1 VSERRDAVVIGSGAG
16 GSVMAF
22 ELARRGL
29 DVTVVEAGARWVPQT
44 FEHDELAMFVRAY
57 KHSGLQG
64 TKDHDSLI
72 VQGFTVGGSTVINNA
87 IFLRADLDRVL
98 ADWAAAGAPVERA
111 PLEAAY
117 DELERALHV
126 EAMPP
131 KLANAGAKVFLDGCT
146 AAGIRGEL
154 LRHNRNTCIACGWCN
169 YGCRYDRKTSMLVT
183 YIPWAEARGAQ
194 VLDSCRDVEVLAN
207 GHRARGVRFV
217 RDGQEQVV
225 EADRVV
231 VSAGAIG
238 SSGVLLRSGIDLD
251 GRVGRGLHMLGGL
264 FVTAEMED
272 PVEGFDGIGLCAIAH
287 AGREIVIE
295 SYFAPPLVFSLR
307 LGGWFGS
314 HFNRMLRYRHFVD
327 GGAMV
332 GTDPTGVVKLNRK
345 KEVEIDFA
353 FSQRDLERLVAGTK
367 TLARIYL
374 GGGALRVFPSSY
386 ELLEIAS
393 EEDLGLLDERIT
405 RPDDLSLGS
414 AHPQGGNAMSEDPAR
429 GVVGTDFRVHGYE
442 NLFVADASVFPT
454 NIWANCQATVMA
466 MAHHAA
472 SFVAADA

>member
-1 VSERRDAVVIGSGAG
+1 MKRDAVVIGSGAAG
-16 GSVMAF
+16 GVMAF

-29 DVTVVEAGARWVPQT
+29 DVTVVEAGARWDPTT
-44 FEHDELAMFVRAY
+44 FEHDELSMFVRAY
-57 KHSGLQG
+57 KHSGLQS

-72 VQGFTVGGSTVINNA
+72 VQGSAVGGSTVINNA

-98 ADWAAAGAPVERA
+98 HDWGAAGAPVERA

-117 DELERALHV
+117 DEIERALHV
-126 EAMPP
+126 EDLQPE
-131 KLANAGAKVFLDGCT
+131 LANRGSNVFLEGC
-146 AAGIRGEL
+146 AAIGVPGEY
-154 LRHNRNTCIACGWCN
+154 LRHNRDRCIGCGWCN
-169 YGCRYDRKTSMLVT
+169 YGCRYNRKTSMLVT

-194 VLDSCRDVEVLAN
+194 VLDRCRDVEVVAN
-207 GHRARGVRFV
+207 GRRARGVRFN
-217 RDGQEQVV
+217 RDGQEGTID
-225 EADRVV
+225 ADRVV
-231 VSAGAIG
+231 VCAGAIG

-272 PVEGFDGIGLCAIAH
+272 PVDGYDGIGLCCIAY
-287 AGREIVIE
+287 AGPEIVIE

-332 GTDPTGVVKLNRK
+332 GTAPTGVVKLNK
-345 KEVEIDFA
+345 KQQVEIDFA
-353 FSQRDLERLVAGTK
+353 FSGEDLRRLIAGTK
-367 TLARIYL
+367 LLSRIYL
-374 GGGALRVFPSSY
+374 AGGALRVFPSSY
-386 ELLEIAS
+386 EHLELAS
-393 EEDLGLLDERIT
+393 EDDLGLLDERIT

-414 AHPQGGNAMSEDPAR
+414 AHPQGGNPISEDPGR
-429 GVVGTDFRVHGYE
+429 GVVGMDFRVHGYE

-466 MAHHAA
+466 MSHHAA
-472 SFVAADA
+472 SSVAA

>member
-1 VSERRDAVVIGSGAG
+1 MSERRDAVVIGSGAG

-29 DVTVVEAGARWVPQT
+29 DVTVVEAGTRWDPTT

-57 KHSGLQG
+57 KHSGLQT

-98 ADWAAAGAPVERA
+98 PDWKAAGAPVERK
-111 PLEAAY
+111 PLEDAY
-117 DELERALHV
+117 AELEHALHV
-126 EAMPP
+126 ERMPAG
-131 KLANAGAKVFLDGCT
+131 LANAGAKVFLDGCT
-146 AAGIRGEL
+146 ATGIPGEL
-154 LRHNRNTCIACGWCN
+154 LSHNRNTCIGCGWCN
-169 YGCRYDRKTSMLVT
+169 YGCRYNRKTSMLVT

-194 VLDSCRDVEVLAN
+194 VLDRCRDVEVVAN
-207 GHRARGVRFV
+207 GHRATGVRFN
-217 RDGQEQVV
+217 RDGREQVI

-238 SSGVLLRSGIDLD
+238 SSGVLLRSGIDVD
-251 GRVGRGLHMLGGL
+251 GRVGHGLHVLGGL
-264 FVTAEMED
+264 FVTAEMEE
-272 PVEGFDGIGLCAIAH
+272 PVDGFDGIGLCGIAH

-314 HFNRMLRYRHFVD
+314 HFDRMLRYRHFVD

-332 GTDPTGVVKLNRK
+332 GTEPTGVVKLDK
-345 KEVEIDFA
+345 KQQVQIEFA
-353 FSQRDLERLVAGTK
+353 FSQDDLKRLVAGTK

-386 ELLEIAS
+386 ELLEITG
-393 EEDLGLLDERIT
+393 EEDLHLLDERIQH
-405 RPDDLSLGS
+405 PDDLSLGS
-414 AHPQGGNAMSEDPAR
+414 AHPQGGNKMSEDPSQ
-429 GVVGTDFRVHGYE
+429 GVVGMDFRVHGYE

-466 MAHHAA
+466 MSHHAA
-472 SFVAADA
+472 SFVGA

>member
-1 VSERRDAVVIGSGAG
+1 VSEHRDAVVIGSGAG

-29 DVTVVEAGARWVPQT
+29 DVTVVEAGTRWDPTT

-57 KHSGLQG
+57 KHSGLQT

-87 IFLRADLDRVL
+87 IFLPANLDRVL
-98 ADWAAAGAPVERA
+98 EDWTAAGAPVPRK
-111 PLEAAY
+111 PLEVAY
-117 DELERALHV
+117 EELEGALHV
-126 EAMPP
+126 EDIPP
-131 KLANAGAKVFLDGCT
+131 DMANPGAQVFLDGC
-146 AAGIRGEL
+146 AATGIPGEL
-154 LRHNRNTCIACGWCN
+154 LRHNRNTCIGCGWCN
-169 YGCRYDRKTSMLVT
+169 YGCRYNRKTSMLVT

-194 VLDSCRDVEVLAN
+194 VLDRCLDVEVVAN
-207 GHRARGVRFV
+207 GHRASGVRFH
-217 RDGQEQVV
+217 RDGREQVI
-225 EADRVV
+225 EADRVIV
-231 VSAGAIG
+231 CAGAIG

-251 GRVGRGLHMLGGL
+251 GRVGHGLHVLGGL
-264 FVTAEMED
+264 FVTAEMEE
-272 PVEGFDGIGLCAIAH
+272 PIDGYDRIGLCCIAH

-314 HFNRMLRYRHFVD
+314 HFDRMLRYRHFVD

-332 GTDPTGVVKLNRK
+332 GTDPTGVVTLDK
-345 KEVEIDFA
+345 KQQVQIEFA
-353 FSQRDLERLVAGTK
+353 FSQQDLQRLIAGTK

-386 ELLEIAS
+386 ELLEITS
-393 EEDLGLLDERIT
+393 EDDLHLLDDRIQ

-414 AHPQGGNAMSEDPAR
+414 AHPQGGNAMSEDPR
-429 GVVGTDFRVHGYE
+429 KGVVGMDFRVHGYE

-466 MAHHAA
+466 MSHHAA
-472 SFVAADA
+472 SYVGA

>member
-1 VSERRDAVVIGSGAG
+1 VKRDAVVIGSGAAG
-16 GSVMAF
+16 GVMAF

-29 DVTVVEAGARWVPQT
+29 AVTVVEAGARWDPTT
-44 FEHDELAMFVRAY
+44 FEHDELAMFIRAY
-57 KHSGLQG
+57 KHSGLQS

-72 VQGFTVGGSTVINNA
+72 VQGSAVGGSTVINNA

-98 ADWAAAGAPVERA
+98 HDWGAAGAPVERA

-117 DELERALHV
+117 DEIERALHV
-126 EAMPP
+126 EDLQPE
-131 KLANAGAKVFLDGCT
+131 LANRGSNVFLDGC
-146 AAGIRGEL
+146 AAIGVPGEY
-154 LRHNRNTCIACGWCN
+154 LRHNRDRCIACGWCN
-169 YGCRYDRKTSMLVT
+169 YGCRYNRKTSMLVT

-194 VLDSCRDVEVLAN
+194 VLDRCRDVEVVAN
-207 GHRARGVRFV
+207 GRRANGVRFN
-217 RDGQEQVV
+217 RDGQE
-225 EADRVV
+225 ETIGADRVV
-231 VSAGAIG
+231 VCAGAIG

-272 PVEGFDGIGLCAIAH
+272 PVDGYDGIGLCCIAH
-287 AGREIVIE
+287 AGPEIVIE

-332 GTDPTGVVKLNRK
+332 GTAPTGVVKLGK
-345 KEVEIDFA
+345 QQHVEIDFT
-353 FSQRDLERLVAGTK
+353 FSDEDLRRLIAGTK
-367 TLARIYL
+367 LLSRIYL
-374 GGGALRVFPSSY
+374 AGGALRVFPSSY
-386 ELLEIAS
+386 EHLELAS
-393 EEDLGLLDERIT
+393 EDDLGLLDERIT

-414 AHPQGGNAMSEDPAR
+414 AHPQGGNAISEDPGR
-429 GVVGTDFRVHGYE
+429 GVVGMDFRVHGYE

-472 SFVAADA
+472 RSVAA

>member
-1 VSERRDAVVIGSGAG
+1 MSERRDAVVVGSGAG
-16 GSVMAF
+16 GGVMAF

-29 DVTVVEAGARWVPQT
+29 DVTVVEAGARWDPTT
-44 FEHDELAMFVRAY
+44 FEHDELSMFVRAY
-57 KHSGLQG
+57 KQSGLQS

-72 VQGFTVGGSTVINNA
+72 VQGMAVGGSTVINNA

-98 ADWAAAGAPVERA
+98 EDWGAAGAPVERA

-117 DELERALHV
+117 AEIADALKV
-126 EAMPP
+126 SDLPP
-131 KLANAGAKVFLDGCT
+131 DLANRGSNVFLDGCEAT
-146 AAGIRGEL
+146 GIPGEYL
-154 LRHNRNTCIACGWCN
+154 DHNRHVCIGCGWCN
-169 YGCRYDRKTSMLVT
+169 YGCRYNRKTSMLVT

-194 VLDSCRDVEVLAN
+194 VLDRCRDVEVVAN
-207 GHRARGVRFV
+207 GRRASGVRFV
-217 RDGQEQVV
+217 RDGREQVI

-231 VSAGAIG
+231 VCAGAIG

-251 GRVGRGLHMLGGL
+251 GRVGRGLHLLGGL
-264 FVTAEMED
+264 FVTAEMEA
-272 PVEGFDGIGLCAIAH
+272 PVDGFDGIGLCCIAH

-332 GTDPTGVVKLNRK
+332 GTDPTGVVTLDRK
-345 KEVEIDFA
+345 RQVQIDFA
-353 FSQRDLERLVAGTK
+353 FSQRDLDRLIAGTK

-374 GGGALRVFPSSY
+374 AGGALRVFPSSY
-386 ELLEIAS
+386 EFLELAH
-393 EEDLGLLDERIT
+393 EDDLGLLDERIK

-414 AHPQGGNAMSEDPAR
+414 AHPQGGNAMSQDPGK
-429 GVVGTDFRVHGYE
+429 GVVGMDFRVHGYE

-466 MAHHAA
+466 MSHHAA
-472 SFVAADA
+472 SHVAA

>member
-1 VSERRDAVVIGSGAG
+1 MSEHRDAVVIGSGAG

-29 DVTVVEAGARWVPQT
+29 DVTVVEAGARWDPTT

-98 ADWAAAGAPVERA
+98 EDWAAAGAPVERA
-111 PLEAAY
+111 PLEEAY
-117 DELERALHV
+117 GELERALHV
-126 EAMPP
+126 SDLP
-131 KLANAGAKVFLDGCT
+131 LDIANGGAQVFLDGCK
-146 AAGIRGEL
+146 AAGIPGEP
-154 LRHNRNTCIACGWCN
+154 LRHNRDHCIACGWCN
-169 YGCRYDRKTSMLVT
+169 YGCRYNRKTSMLVT
-183 YIPWAEARGAQ
+183 YIPWAEARGTE
-194 VLDSCRDVEVLAN
+194 VLDRCRDVEVVTD
-207 GHRARGVRFV
+207 GRRARGVRFH
-217 RDGQEQVV
+217 RDGREHVIDG
-225 EADRVV
+225 DRVV

-251 GRVGRGLHMLGGL
+251 GRVGHGLHMLGGL
-264 FVTAEMED
+264 FVTAEMEE
-272 PVEGFDGIGLCAIAH
+272 PVDGFDGIGLCCIAH

-307 LGGWFGS
+307 LGGWFAS

-332 GTDPTGVVKLNRK
+332 GPEPTGVVKLDRK
-345 KEVEIDFA
+345 KQVQIDFQ
-353 FSQRDLERLVAGTK
+353 FSQEDLRRLIAGTK

-386 ELLEIAS
+386 ELIEIAH
-393 EEDLGLLDERIT
+393 EDDLGLLDERIK

-414 AHPQGGNAMSEDPAR
+414 AHPQGGNPMSEDPR
-429 GVVGTDFRVHGYE
+429 KGVVGLDFRVHGYD

-466 MAHHAA
+466 MSHHAA
-472 SFVAADA
+472 THVAA